1 MGDVMTPNYVWATSP
16 KGTMIIG
23 KGVCVCVRMC
33 AFVYVYACMLYKPT
47 CMSICA
53 YITCIRLCY
62 TNSHL
67 GITEVTQISNNNYP
81 WITSAESR
89 IASQMAPYSFFSALL
104 LTRVIMVLGGSSALY
119 REYSAM

>member
-1 MGDVMTPNYVWATSP
+1 MCMRARLQAY
-16 KGTMIIG
+16 MHER
-23 KGVCVCVRMC
+23 VRLHYTHTT
-33 AFVYVYACMLYKPT
+33 V
-47 CMSICA
+47 
-53 YITCIRLCY
+53 CY

-104 LTRVIMVLGGSSALY
+104 LTRIIMVLGGSSALY
-119 REYSAM
+119 REYSAI